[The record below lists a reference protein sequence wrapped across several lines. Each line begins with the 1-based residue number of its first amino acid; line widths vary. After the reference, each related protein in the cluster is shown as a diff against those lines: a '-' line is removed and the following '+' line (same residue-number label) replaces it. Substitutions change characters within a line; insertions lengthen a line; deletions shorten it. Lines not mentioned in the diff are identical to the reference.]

1 MNTQQECTLRPFDA
15 IQWKSDLK
23 PGDRWRERGRESR
36 VEVVGTM
43 WAMVYHG
50 RGDLCVIPDR
60 PYFCTEHDVLARVI
74 MVHRCGTDV
83 KILAR
88 GRPVPLDDSL
98 LGELGDYLGI
108 GGESD
113 PECFRA
119 YADLVWANQQG
130 AEPPDRL
137 FRGAKRYIEG
147 LDSQQHET
155 LRASLRR
162 EWGRVLGHEMVVQVE
177 HVGSKVK
184 DLTDPLGYTETEP
197 RLSDG
202 YLDFQV
208 GERLTVQTRVAR
220 YQPPPAH
227 LRGGDIRGVQL
238 LNQDHQNMAM
248 ELDGAYAEYLRLT
261 PEMIQSGSLL
271 RVPSSIPDVEAALVE
286 PAACLL
292 DCLDLGGHPEA
303 QGPRGN
309 IMKKGV
315 KRGGHTAVIGSGA
328 MAFMAAQMALH
339 EDELIEVGGAAKV
352 TMLVRSEQK
361 AELGRRL
368 LAAES
373 RIDYQIEPPGT
384 NDEQIVWN
392 MKERHGPEFGFDD
405 VILAA
410 GDHAT
415 VALAHKLVAG
425 SDWRI
430 HAFAGTRGPAEM
442 ESGLWHYGNAG
453 THGTSGCNAKA
464 MENVIG
470 MIERGFE
477 LEKFSGRRYTL
488 PDLHRDPSPFFTDT
502 HLRPLLLPVSE

>member
-1 MNTQQECTLRPFDA
+1 MTPFDT
-15 IQWKSDLK
+15 IKWKSDLE
-23 PGDRWRERGRESR
+23 PGDSWREQGRESR
-36 VEVVGTM
+36 VEVAGMM
-43 WAMVYHG
+43 WAMIYHG
-50 RGDLCVIPDR
+50 RGDVGVIPDR
-60 PYFCTEHDVLARVI
+60 PYFCTEHDVLAKVI

-83 KILAR
+83 KILAK
-88 GRPVPLDDSL
+88 GRPVPLEESL
-98 LGELGDYLGI
+98 LAELRGYLGVE
-108 GGESD
+108 GD
-113 PECFRA
+113 AKPECFRT
-119 YADLVWANQQG
+119 YADLLYG
-130 AEPPDRL
+130 RPLDAEPPDGL
-137 FRGAKRYIEG
+137 FREAQRYLEG
-147 LDSQQHET
+147 LSAQQREILST
-155 LRASLRR
+155 RLRR

-184 DLTDPLGYTETEP
+184 ELTAPFGYTETEP
-197 RLSDG
+197 RLSDD

-220 YQPPPAH
+220 YQLPPAH
-227 LRGGDIRGVQL
+227 LRAGDVRGVQL
-238 LNQDHQNMAM
+238 LSQDHQNMAM

-271 RVPSSIPDVEAALVE
+271 RVPSGISDVEAALVE

-292 DCLDLGGHPEA
+292 DCFDLGVHPEA

-309 IMKKGV
+309 VMKKGV

-361 AELGRRL
+361 AELGRQL
-368 LAAES
+368 LSAEP
-373 RIDYQIEPPGT
+373 RIDYLVCPPGAD
-384 NDEQIVWN
+384 DERIVGS
-392 MKERHGPEFGFDD
+392 MKERYGPESGFDD

-425 SDWRI
+425 SDWRV
-430 HAFAGTRGPAEM
+430 HAFAGTRGPTEM

-453 THGTSGCNAKA
+453 THGTSGCNTKA

-488 PDLHRDPSPFFTDT
+488 PDLRRDPSPFFTDT
-502 HLRPLLLPVSE
+502 HLRPVLLPVSE

>member
-1 MNTQQECTLRPFDA
+1 MRPFDA

-23 PGDRWRERGRESR
+23 PGDSWRERGRESR

-43 WAMVYHG
+43 WAMVYHC
-50 RGDLCVIPDR
+50 RGDISVIADR
-60 PYFCTEHDVLARVI
+60 PYLCTEHDMLAKVI

-83 KILAR
+83 KILTK
-88 GRPVPLDDSL
+88 GRPVPLEESL
-98 LGELGDYLGI
+98 LDELDGYLGLV
-108 GGESD
+108 GEAD
-113 PECFRA
+113 PECFKA
-119 YADLVWANQQG
+119 YADLALGNQLD
-130 AEPPDRL
+130 AEPRESL
-137 FRGAKRYIEG
+137 FREVGRYIEG
-147 LDSQQHET
+147 LDVQQREA
-155 LRASLRR
+155 LRVRLRR
-162 EWGRVLGHEMVVQVE
+162 EWGRVLGHEMVVEVE
-177 HVGSKVK
+177 HVGGKVG
-184 DLTDPLGYTETEP
+184 DLTAPLGYTETDP
-197 RLSDG
+197 RLSDD

-227 LRGGDIRGVQL
+227 LRGEEVRGVQL
-238 LNQDHQNMAM
+238 LNRDHQNMAM

-271 RVPSSIPDVEAALVE
+271 RVPSNISDVEAALVE

-292 DCLDLGGHPEA
+292 DCLDLGVHAEG

-368 LAAES
+368 LPAEP
-373 RIDYQIEPPGT
+373 RIDYLVGPPGES
-384 NDEQIVWN
+384 DEGIVRS
-392 MKERHGPEFGFDD
+392 MKERYGPEFGFDD

-410 GDHAT
+410 GDQAT

-425 SDWRI
+425 SDWRV

-453 THGTSGCNAKA
+453 THGTSGCNTKA

-477 LEKFSGRRYTL
+477 LEKFSGRRYAL
-488 PDLHRDPSPFFTDT
+488 PDLCRDPSPFFTDT
-502 HLRPLLLPVSE
+502 HLRPALLPAAK